1 MSAMRNGRS
10 FRPTSSSFPSTPAN
24 VGMSYEM
31 CSMPCATSSAVAAR
45 RGSSRTICPLGH
57 WSVSKRNA
65 SSGRG
70 ASRPWCTTCAC
81 CCAWPMG
88 GRRMRPPSCSTVG
101 PSNRPPPV
109 GGMPATTAPNVKR
122 GEGAYGRRC
131 ARPPPGPTGHA
142 GQPAG
147 SRSGRSLAHA
157 LQEVSHRHV
166 ELAYVDQGYTGEAP
180 A

>member
-1 MSAMRNGRS
+1 MHDLRMLLRLADGRTPDASAVVLDSRTLQS
-10 FRPTSSSFPSTPAN
+10 TPTS
-24 VGMSYEM
+24 
-31 CSMPCATSSAVAAR
+31 
-45 RGSSRTICPLGH
+45 
-57 WSVSKRNA
+57 
-65 SSGRG
+65 
-70 ASRPWCTTCAC
+70 
-81 CCAWPMG
+81 
-88 GRRMRPPSCSTVG
+88 
-101 PSNRPPPV
+101 
-109 GGMPATTAPNVKR
+109 GGMPATTAPKVKR